1 MPREG
6 GKALPVQIRYLRSLM
21 NLIAE
26 DVI

>member
-21 NLIAE
+21 NLMAE